1 MLENYRCCLL
11 HEIAFHFI
19 ILRIFSFRACIWSG
33 DYSDFT
39 KNAVQP
45 LDRWDLKFFLFQV
58 FFKLQLK
65 VINTNVFLQLTF
77 VQNQQQKH

>member
-1 MLENYRCCLL
+1 MPVYGLE
-11 HEIAFHFI
+11 ITA
-19 ILRIFSFRACIWSG
+19 ILQ
-33 DYSDFT
+33 
-39 KNAVQP
+39 KNTVQP
-45 LDRWDLKFFLFQV
+45 LDRWDLKFSLFQV